1 MQRDRYDNLLST
13 QSPTARDHYVE
24 GLDRFLAARAGVE
37 AAFEAAI
44 EADDGFALAHLAL
57 ARVRQAMGRGEDRL
71 APLARAREL
80 AGDTTVREQAHIDA
94 MGDLVAGDAAGG
106 YRKIR
111 TYLVEH
117 PRDVLLARLLRR
129 VRPDRFQRQAGRE
142 TEQLAC
148 LAPAYGE
155 DWWFAASTP
164 SRRSKPARPGRPPRR
179 SSGPGL
185 DPITPW
191 RSYPRPCLLRG
202 RPNPGRLRPY

>member
-80 AGDTTVREQAHIDA
+80 AGDTTVRERAHIDA

-111 TYLVEH
+111 AHLLEH
-117 PRDVLLARLLRR
+117 PRDVLLAHACCDVFGLIG
-129 VRPDRFQRQAGRE
+129 FSGQAGRE
-142 TEQLAC
+142 AEQLAFTNQ

-155 DWWFAASTP
+155 DWWFLCQHA
-164 SRRSKPARPGRPPRR
+164 
-179 SSGPGL
+179 
-185 DPITPW
+185 
-191 RSYPRPCLLRG
+191 
-202 RPNPGRLRPY
+202 